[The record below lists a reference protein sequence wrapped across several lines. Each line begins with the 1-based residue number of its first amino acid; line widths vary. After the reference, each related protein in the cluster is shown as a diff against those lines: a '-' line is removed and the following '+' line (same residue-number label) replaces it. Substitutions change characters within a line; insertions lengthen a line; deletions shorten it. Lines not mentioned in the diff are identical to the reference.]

1 MRHRAR
7 AIAAGLAVV
16 FAIAM
21 TGLLAAASP
30 ARAAEPIIV
39 GSCATTLEGQPGQPI
54 SISPQ
59 AVMQPLVDIIRAVP
73 LLGPPLAEPFRAHFA
88 GMAPIPI
95 GAVQN
100 GNTVISGG
108 TIGNAVVATLNRI
121 PLLGPILGAI
131 VTNVQRTLSVGCQVL
146 VGVTNAVAEP
156 VQDGAKG
163 LGDASQQAFDR
174 LRPGTPPP
182 GGPAPGTPPVGSPG
196 APPQQ
201 GAPGAGTPPSASPP
215 LLGGMP
221 FVHPLLA
228 GYAYGRSPMADYSS
242 IPFAKAGLF
251 APSPGVRYGGAVPGY
266 SPQFGIL
273 GTDPSPGAVNAAGRA
288 DSLSAPAG
296 TKGIE
301 LPILLAV
308 LALSVVTATL
318 VRTWVLRR
326 TTA

>member
-21 TGLLAAASP
+21 TGLLTAASP
-30 ARAAEPIIV
+30 ARAAEPIII
-39 GSCATTLEGQPGQPI
+39 GSCATTVEGQPGQPI
-54 SISPQ
+54 SISPH

-73 LLGPPLAEPFRAHFA
+73 VLGPPLAEPFRAQFA
-88 GMAPIPI
+88 AMAPIPI

-100 GNTVISGG
+100 GNTLITGG
-108 TIGNAVVATLNRI
+108 TIANAVVATINRI
-121 PLLGPILGAI
+121 PLLGPILGGI
-131 VTNVQRTLSVGCQVL
+131 ITNVQRALSAGCQV
-146 VGVTNAVAEP
+146 VVSVTNGVAAP
-156 VQDGAKG
+156 VQDGTKG
-163 LGDASQQAFDR
+163 LADASQQAFGP
-174 LRPGTPPP
+174 RPDSPPND
-182 GGPAPGTPPVGSPG
+182 PAPGSPPPNGSPG
-196 APPQQ
+196 SPPQQ
-201 GAPGAGTPPSASPP
+201 GAPGATPPPNGPP
-215 LLGGMP
+215 LMGGMP

-228 GYAYGRSPMADYSS
+228 GWAYGRSPMADYSS

-251 APSPGVRYGGAVPGY
+251 VPSPGVRYGGAVPGY

-288 DSLSAPAG
+288 DSLAAPA
-296 TKGIE
+296 KSNSIE

-308 LALSVVTATL
+308 LALSGVTATL

-326 TTA
+326 TAV